1 MLRGH
6 MHPDYGTASEV
17 ISKVVWHELGRLRY
31 IILLERSGGRPIRF
45 RDIGETEVWWYS
57 KGDGPWPDLPQGFSR
72 GLEVLSDAL
81 WDDAYDRLWSSEHIK
96 RVWDVA
102 QDLLRKTPS
111 IKLPYKRSR
120 WQGGHDGDEPQ
131 LEEEYDEL
139 DIRTQ
144 LQTVV
149 NGLAEAVDKA
159 EASAKT
165 EAGEK
170 DDPSRT

>member
-1 MLRGH
+1 MR
-6 MHPDYGTASEV
+6 PDYGTASEL
-17 ISKVVWHELGRLRY
+17 ISKVVCHELGRLWSIVDVRY
-31 IILLERSGGRPIRF
+31 GGMIGI
-45 RDIGETEVWWYS
+45 RDIGDTEVWWYS

-81 WDDAYDRLWSSEHIK
+81 WDDAYDCLRSSEHIK

-149 NGLAEAVDKA
+149 NGLAEAADKA
-159 EASAKT
+159 EAAAKT